1 MTNPLLHPATTL
13 CSAGRSSCLAALL
26 PSPIL
31 CCPGPA
37 LADMLSPDPLRPSV
51 MNTIQALFQ
60 GLPLQWCHMAHIQM
74 FNS

>member
-1 MTNPLLHPATTL
+1 MTNALLHPAATL
-13 CSAGRSSCLAALL
+13 GSASSSSYFAALL

-51 MNTIQALFQ
+51 MNTIQ
-60 GLPLQWCHMAHIQM
+60 GLPLQSLWCHIQM